1 MTQIYRS
8 FLGAFLALAI
18 LAAGVSSATAQ
29 DTTGQDATGQ
39 DATGENDETTYSEG
53 EILSKAKGFF
63 GATTKGL
70 AKAIEKVFEDQG
82 RPNAYI
88 TGEEVSGAI
97 GIGVRY
103 GEGKL
108 NRKTGEGRTVYWQGP
123 TVGFD
128 LGADASKMFILVYR
142 LTDVDSLFQRFPAI
156 DGSFYFI
163 AGLGVNYQQSGD
175 IIMAPIRTGV
185 GLRAGVNIGYM
196 HYTRKFSWIPL

>member
-29 DTTGQDATGQ
+29 DTTGQDATE
-39 DATGENDETTYSEG
+39 ENDETTYSEG

-108 NRKTGEGRTVYWQGP
+108 NRKTGEDARSTGRARPSASTSAP
-123 TVGFD
+123 TPPRC
-128 LGADASKMFILVYR
+128 S
-142 LTDVDSLFQRFPAI
+142 S
-156 DGSFYFI
+156 
-163 AGLGVNYQQSGD
+163 
-175 IIMAPIRTGV
+175 
-185 GLRAGVNIGYM
+185 
-196 HYTRKFSWIPL
+196 